1 MKHIIQFGILFIS
14 KSNSFCYYYR
24 LNCLDSFSSEHLG
37 PDIFISST
45 RWQSNMLGSFSN
57 PGKGL
62 EKFLEFFVLS
72 SNLTSLSP
80 FIQDLDM

>member
-1 MKHIIQFGILFIS
+1 MKCIIQFGILFIS
-14 KSNSFCYYYR
+14 TSNLFCYYYR

-62 EKFLEFFVLS
+62 EKILEFLFS
-72 SNLTSLSP
+72 QAT
-80 FIQDLDM
+80 